1 MIEIIANMATYVHS
15 RDDLRRILSGSKEPV
30 ESGMPE
36 VITATYRKITNRL
49 LDKKLAAI
57 DMVRRLQYA
66 IRYNPETVGM
76 ILHPINGYSYDEH
89 LVSERMIRE
98 QIENATDV
106 YENFQNTYNSYS
118 NRVWEINVGDNSYR
132 RYFVYKIRR
141 DMLEICGLMNTIS
154 TFIRTMNGALEV
166 MADITS
172 RLIFISCLKLNG
184 MTDAERRRITVW
196 TGDFYLTD
204 EDMTEIH
211 NDFIMRS
218 EDRSR
223 IADTIKCIYDLT
235 DEDMAPILDYV
246 IKTPPPIS
254 GEDTVEKIAHLMEA
268 IITSRDI
275 TEVD

>member
-1 MIEIIANMATYVHS
+1 MATYVHS
-15 RDDLRRILSGSKEPV
+15 RDDLRRILSGSKEPI

-36 VITATYRKITNRL
+36 VIAATYRKITNTL

-66 IRYNPETVGM
+66 IRYNPATVGM
-76 ILHPINGYSYDEH
+76 ILRPIDGYSYDQH

-106 YENFQNTYNSYS
+106 YENFQTTYNSYS
-118 NRVWEINVGDNSYR
+118 NRVLEINVGDNAYR

-141 DMLEICGLMNTIS
+141 DMLEICGLMNTLS
-154 TFIRTMNGALEV
+154 TFIRNMNGALEV

-172 RLIFISCLKLNG
+172 RLIFTSCLKLDS
-184 MTDAERRRITVW
+184 MTATERRRITVW
-196 TGDFYLTD
+196 TGDFYLSD
-204 EDMTEIH
+204 EDMNEIH
-211 NDFIMRS
+211 RDFMRGT
-218 EDRSR
+218 EDRLR

-235 DEDMAPILDYV
+235 DEDMSPLLDHV
-246 IKTPPPIS
+246 IKTVPPIS
-254 GEDTVEKIAHLMEA
+254 GEDTVERIAHLMEA

-275 TEVD
+275 AQVD